1 MVRASEAFPLWDE
14 SLDLS
19 EILTGGPRKL
29 LESYSHIP
37 PSDVESHVRAI
48 AKKGWDIRDYPCF
61 RMFWFLDFDLSRSPQ
76 YARVLELLKSGA
88 LFIDIGC
95 GIGQDIRR
103 LVYDGVPGQN
113 LIGLDLY
120 GGFVDLGFELFRD
133 KASLG
138 ASFLI
143 QSFFDDTALFRQVM
157 GQVSVVNS
165 GYFMHLW
172 DWDGQIKI
180 GRRMME
186 LLPTAGGLVTGVHF
200 GSKRSGRW
208 IPHGGK
214 EMFLHDTDTLTAMWT
229 EIGEMSGVRLDV
241 EAVSQEDVKCKYYDP
256 DGFIIR
262 WVVQVESRA
271 N

>member
-1 MVRASEAFPLWDE
+1 MTRASKAFPSWDE

-19 EILTGGPRKL
+19 EILNRGPQKL

-37 PSDVESHVRAI
+37 ASDVENHVRTI

-76 YARVLELLKSGA
+76 YARVVELLKSGA
-88 LFIDIGC
+88 LFIDLGC
-95 GIGQDIRR
+95 GVGQDIRR

-133 KASLG
+133 KQSLG

-143 QSFFDDTALFRQVM
+143 QSFFHDTVPLQQLM
-157 GQVSVVNS
+157 GQISVINS

-172 DWDGQIKI
+172 DWDAQIRI

-200 GSKRSGRW
+200 GSQRSGRW
-208 IPHGGK
+208 VPDGGN
-214 EMFLHDTDTLTAMWT
+214 EMFLHDKDTLTAMWT
-229 EIGEMSGVRLDV
+229 EIGEVSGVQLNI
-241 EAVSQEDVKCKYYDP
+241 EAIVQEDTKCEYYDT